1 MLRFMELGN
10 VCKRPKD
17 NEEFDQDVGSR
28 RSNASSYVRLPPK
41 DNEEFDQDVGS
52 RRSNASSYVRLSVS
66 MALSMP
72 TN

>member
-1 MLRFMELGN
+1 MFASVPRTMKSSIKTSDQGDLMPQAMLD
-10 VCKRPKD
+10 CPPPP
-17 NEEFDQDVGSR
+17 
-28 RSNASSYVRLPPK
+28 PPK